1 MSSLVQRHAVQASEL
16 GIRCASFRLSSPAL
30 LILLGDE
37 WVTSSGSVSLSAG
50 WVLGLGSHLGDHDV
64 AVGEDGDEGDGDD
77 SGDNGDEEEE
87 VMMMKMKVRMRGVMM
102 RRMLVMV
109 VPMKYRLD
117 GLIVQSKCGSSGK
130 TLLNVPVLQQ
140 APGSV
145 VSGVVSVH

>member
-1 MSSLVQRHAVQASEL
+1 MGVRRVRVVMK
-16 GIRCASFRLSSPAL
+16 GR
-30 LILLGDE
+30 GM
-37 WVTSSGSVSLSAG
+37 VMM
-50 WVLGLGSHLGDHDV
+50 
-64 AVGEDGDEGDGDD
+64 
-77 SGDNGDEEEE
+77 EEE

-130 TLLNVPVLQQ
+130 TLLTVPVLQQ

>member
-109 VPMKYRLD
+109 VPMKY
-117 GLIVQSKCGSSGK
+117 
-130 TLLNVPVLQQ
+130 
-140 APGSV
+140 
-145 VSGVVSVH
+145 